1 MVSNGVYQAPDADA
15 PLNGLFSV
23 AEVVEH
29 GSRDEHWIGG
39 YTVESDIC
47 GTKIRTLPLCTA
59 TDTDAIDVF
68 DNSDAERFF
77 HVMGFGIIATIE
89 CNNSVG
95 FNATDGRAR
104 VVEKV
109 VDATEY
115 AVEQEIWHGDIAQRD
130 ADTQTTPSRWLTNA
144 TSVSSTGVK
153 PKVALGLVESAF
165 GRANPGVRATIHITP
180 MIAAVLGN
188 DLDERGGKLYTS
200 NGSMV
205 AINRGGDGESG
216 PAAGGS
222 ATKHWIYAT
231 GPVHVD
237 LGNEELITVSPGDVV
252 NSKTNAVIYAAER
265 PAAVYFDGCEW
276 FGALADATL

>member
-1 MVSNGVYQAPDADA
+1 MVTNGVYPAPEAVA
-15 PLNGLFSV
+15 PKNGLFSV

-47 GTKIRTLPLCTA
+47 GTTIRTLPLCVA
-59 TDTDAIDVF
+59 TDTTAVDVF
-68 DNSDAERFF
+68 DNSDGDRFF
-77 HVMGFGIIATIE
+77 HVMGFGVIATIE
-89 CNNSVG
+89 CINSIG
-95 FNATDGRAR
+95 FNAVDGRAK
-104 VVEKV
+104 VVQKV

-115 AVEQEIWHGDIAQRD
+115 AVEKELWYGDIAQRD
-130 ADTQTTPSRWLTNA
+130 ADTQTEPSRWLMNA

-153 PKVALGLVESAF
+153 AKVALGLVEDAF
-165 GRANPGVRATIHITP
+165 ARANPGVRATIHITP
-180 MIAAVLGN
+180 LIAAILGN
-188 DLDERGGKLYTS
+188 DLDEDNNKWYTS
-200 NGSMV
+200 NGSLV
-205 AINRGGDGESG
+205 AINRGGDGADG

-222 ATKHWIYAT
+222 DTKHWIYAT

-237 LGNEELITVSPGDVV
+237 LGSEELITVSPADAV

>member
-1 MVSNGVYQAPDADA
+1 MVTNGVYSAPEPVA
-15 PLNGLFSV
+15 PKNGLFSV

-39 YTVESDIC
+39 YSVESDIC
-47 GTKIRTLPLCTA
+47 GTTIKTLPLCLA
-59 TDTDAIDVF
+59 TDTNAIDVF

-77 HVMGFGIIATIE
+77 HVMGFGVIATIE
-89 CNNSVG
+89 CANSIG

-104 VVEKV
+104 VVRKV

-115 AVEQEIWHGDIAQRD
+115 AVEQELWYGNIAQRD
-130 ADTQTTPSRWLTNA
+130 ADTQTTPARWLTNA

-153 PKVALGLVESAF
+153 AKVALGLVEDAF
-165 GRANPGVRATIHITP
+165 ARANPGVRATIHITP
-180 MIAAVLGN
+180 LVAAILGN
-188 DLDERGGKLYTS
+188 DLDEDNNKWYTS
-200 NGSMV
+200 NGSLV
-205 AINRGGDGESG
+205 AINRGGDGSDG
-216 PAAGGS
+216 PVAGGS
-222 ATKHWIYAT
+222 DTKHWIYAT

-237 LGNEELITVSPGDVV
+237 LGSEELITVTPSESV